1 VNQDH
6 DHIQHPRLGQVP
18 TNGNRFTAIMEAAAK
33 LHTQQLTTRIGQA
46 LESRLNTRM
55 ALRSVPSNQW
65 LLVGEEVQEA

>member
-6 DHIQHPRLGQVP
+6 DHIFHPALGQVP
-18 TNGNRFTAIMEAAAK
+18 TNGNRFAAILEAAAK
-33 LHTQQLTTRIGQA
+33 LHAQQLTERIGNA